1 MAETD
6 PCAELA
12 RLKDLRTAIVTG
24 QAEQSIRFRDE
35 EVRFFEADLDALDRL
50 IASTERDC
58 ALSRG
63 QRAPRRRFARGIR
76 FC

>member
-6 PCAELA
+6 PCAELT

-24 QAEQSIRFRDE
+24 QAEQSIRFGEE
-35 EVRFFEADLDALDRL
+35 EVRYYKADLTALDRL

-58 ALSRG
+58 ALASG
-63 QRAPRRRFARGIR
+63 QTPIRRRYARGIR
-76 FC
+76 FI

>member
-24 QAEQSIRFRDE
+24 QAEQSVRFGDE
-35 EVRFFEADLDALDRL
+35 EVRYFKADLAALDRL
-50 IASTERDC
+50 IAATERDC
-58 ALSRG
+58 AVASGRP
-63 QRAPRRRFARGIR
+63 APRRRFARGIR